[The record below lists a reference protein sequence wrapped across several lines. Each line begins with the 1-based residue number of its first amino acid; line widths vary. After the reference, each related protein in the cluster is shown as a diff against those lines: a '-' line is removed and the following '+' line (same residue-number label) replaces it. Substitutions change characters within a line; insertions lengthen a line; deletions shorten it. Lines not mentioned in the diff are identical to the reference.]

1 MPYNLE
7 QDKIDLFAS
16 LFKGRNDIYAV
27 RWEKNKH
34 SGYMPAYNVDW
45 SDYK

>member
-1 MPYNLE
+1 MPYNLQ

-27 RWEKNKH
+27 RWEKNEH